1 MRSSA
6 DRQTSFGCFLSTSTM
21 GAFSTLSSATSF
33 WNTGVSRMPS
43 RIHIPIPT
51 STMLSANGTRQP
63 QVRNWSPDMAAA
75 PSMTTVDRNNPAGT
89 PHCGHDA
96 RKPRLCWPLRDH
108 SIDSSTEPPHSPPTP
123 MP

>member
-6 DRQTSFGCFLSTSTM
+6 ESKISFGCFLNTSTI
-21 GAFSTLSSATSF
+21 GARSILFSLRSF

-43 RIHIPIPT
+43 RIHRPIPIR
-51 STMLSANGTRQP
+51 TMLRKNGTRQP
-63 QVRNWSPDMAAA
+63 QVRNWSPDKAVA
-75 PSMTTVDRNNPAGT
+75 PSMTMVDRNKPAGT
-89 PHCGHDA
+89 PHCGQEA

-108 SIDSSTEPPHSPPTP
+108 SIDNSTEPPHSPPTP